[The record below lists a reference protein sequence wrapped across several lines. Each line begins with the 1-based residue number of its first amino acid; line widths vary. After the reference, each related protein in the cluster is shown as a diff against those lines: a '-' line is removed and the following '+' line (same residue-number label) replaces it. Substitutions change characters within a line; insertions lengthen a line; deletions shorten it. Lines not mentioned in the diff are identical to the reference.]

1 MYYMLRIQLT
11 EVSKQQFSKRTD
23 VDQTSCCGNDN
34 DDVISTYFLQH
45 SDSSAVSG
53 CVMVMVLKYDT
64 IMFVRA
70 NASSII
76 NARGCC
82 SQVVHHQPAS
92 KSRRPNWWDFSVCLS
107 SVSVVFFISSDLVS
121 ANMFHSYYNKYVCET
136 NNE

>member
-23 VDQTSCCGNDN
+23 VDQTSCCGNDI
-34 DDVISTYFLQH
+34 DDVIQH

-92 KSRRPNWWDFSVCLS
+92 KSRRPN
-107 SVSVVFFISSDLVS
+107 
-121 ANMFHSYYNKYVCET
+121 
-136 NNE
+136 